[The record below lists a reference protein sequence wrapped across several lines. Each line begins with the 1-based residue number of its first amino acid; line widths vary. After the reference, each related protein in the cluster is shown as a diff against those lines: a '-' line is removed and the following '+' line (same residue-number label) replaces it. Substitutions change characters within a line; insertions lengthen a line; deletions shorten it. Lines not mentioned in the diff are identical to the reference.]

1 MENNKVK
8 NTFPTKEAPRV
19 IIACRVMK
27 PEIDSLVGTAPYI
40 ELRYLDASL
49 HETPD
54 RMPQLIQDQIDEIK
68 SYASQIVLGYGLCSN
83 GIVGLKAPMQ
93 DLIIPCAHDCITLF
107 LGSRTAYDTIF
118 KKKPG
123 TYYLTPGWVE
133 ERKDPLG
140 YMEKSYVPKMGREM
154 AEWGIK
160 EELKNYTHIVL
171 INTNSANM
179 EPLRKIAK
187 ENARFLDKKYEE
199 IPGLPDYFE
208 KIIFGPHLEKDFIRL
223 KPGETMLEEMGFRY
237 F

>member
-1 MENNKVK
+1 MENNKVE

-27 PEIDSLVGTAPYI
+27 PEIDSLVGKAPHI

-93 DLIIPCAHDCITLF
+93 DLIIPRVHDCITLF

-118 KKKPG
+118 KEKSG

-140 YMEKSYVPKMGREM
+140 YMEKSYVPKLGREI

-171 INTNSANM
+171 INTKSANM

-199 IPGLPDYFE
+199 IPGLPDYFK
-208 KIIFGPHLEKDFIRL
+208 KIIFGPYLEKDFICL
-223 KPGETMLEEMGFRY
+223 KPGETMLEEMGVGY
-237 F
+237 S